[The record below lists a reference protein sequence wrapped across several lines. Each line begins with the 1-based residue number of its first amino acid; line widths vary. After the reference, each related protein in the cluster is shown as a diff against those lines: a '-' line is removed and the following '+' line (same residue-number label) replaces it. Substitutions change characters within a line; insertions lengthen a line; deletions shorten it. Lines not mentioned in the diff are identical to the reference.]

1 MLDPSY
7 LPLNQH
13 YHVIMQ
19 IMIDYSFLDSVVKRN
34 LLPTRIPLAHH
45 SCDCVEDHIGDISHE
60 NITKIDYDF
69 PCGSWLLTSI
79 CANLNGITHIRMKS
93 NWMLLHLWNRV
104 SGRLEAKYFFI
115 QNRAI
120 DEPYA
125 KSYYVIKSHDFLNQP
140 SQPLHTLFFP
150 CSCS

>member
-1 MLDPSY
+1 MCHNHIERLRDLFPRWTPTTIGEALCNTCSQYYHLQTMQLEELLQQSTHLPLQLHQHAQLPPSIATKGLSMLDPSY

-69 PCGSWLLTSI
+69 PCGS
-79 CANLNGITHIRMKS
+79 
-93 NWMLLHLWNRV
+93 
-104 SGRLEAKYFFI
+104 
-115 QNRAI
+115 
-120 DEPYA
+120 
-125 KSYYVIKSHDFLNQP
+125 
-140 SQPLHTLFFP
+140 
-150 CSCS
+150 